1 MPPCTAMCGEKLRK
15 FGESL
20 LNASAVSG
28 RRVSYLGKQQAH
40 INAFSRTRGQRIR
53 ADPYI
58 LMLHILH
65 IHDAGSGPE
74 MDAAA
79 PAAASFS

>member
-1 MPPCTAMCGEKLRK
+1 MPPCTAMFGEKLRK

-28 RRVSYLGKQQAH
+28 RRVSYPGKHQAH
-40 INAFSRTRGQRIR
+40 INAFSRTRGPRIR

-58 LMLHILH
+58 LMLHIPH

-74 MDAAA
+74 MAAA
-79 PAAASFS
+79 MAAGVSFS